1 MWKKINGKWVVIKG
15 DTGWRKIESSNLAS
29 GYVLVRRTSENA
41 FITADGGKYNT
52 VKIASNATVESDQM
66 GESGQNRQR
75 ITLVKIPTG
84 WGSKT
89 TVAGQVVTH
98 DGYDILGNAVV
109 TAVNDQNGLQ
119 IRNYTGNKTQNQLLR
134 FPMITYPTTVEWP
147 TSLPGTAV
155 DY

>member
-1 MWKKINGKWVVIKG
+1 
-15 DTGWRKIESSNLAS
+15 
-29 GYVLVRRTSENA
+29 
-41 FITADGGKYNT
+41 
-52 VKIASNATVESDQM
+52 M
-66 GESGQNRQR
+66 GESGQNRNR